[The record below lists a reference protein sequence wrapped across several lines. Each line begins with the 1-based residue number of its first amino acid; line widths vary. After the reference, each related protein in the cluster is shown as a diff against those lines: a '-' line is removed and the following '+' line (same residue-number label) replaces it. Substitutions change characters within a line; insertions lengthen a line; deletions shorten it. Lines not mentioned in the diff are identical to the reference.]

1 MGALILDNELSA
13 VLHPSHEIRVEPA
26 RSDGQT
32 ELAGLAGK
40 RITEYAIS

>member
-1 MGALILDNELSA
+1 MKAAIPEP
-13 VLHPSHEIRVEPA
+13 VLFSVE
-26 RSDGQT
+26 